1 MDYADSADNGVSLMS
16 LWEIEIELDVPV
28 LYRKW
33 IIRTLKAET
42 WTVINRRNNLSFS
55 LNTSSK
61 QSTRTTSQ
69 VTKHRETND
78 NVREQ
83 QTTFEQQ

>member
-33 IIRTLKAET
+33 IIMAITAENL
-42 WTVINRRNNLSFS
+42 TVINRGNNLSFN
-55 LNTSSK
+55 LK
-61 QSTRTTSQ
+61 
-69 VTKHRETND
+69 KLD
-78 NVREQ
+78 A
-83 QTTFEQQ
+83 